1 MKKINYNKHYI
12 DKKDINSVISSLKS
26 NHLTQGPKIKEFEN
40 ALKKKFKAKY
50 CSLVSN
56 GTAALHL
63 TGIALGWKKSHIIIS
78 SPITFLAGPNSV
90 VYSNATPGF
99 VDIDEKTYNI
109 NIDDLEK
116 KINKLKSS
124 KKKIKAVIATD
135 YAGQPCDWKNLRKL
149 ADKYKFYLIND
160 NCHAIGAKYFGNIGY
175 ASKYAD
181 VVIHSYHAIKNITT
195 GEGGAVF
202 SNNKKFI
209 NKINSLKSHGLE
221 KIKLKTNH
229 NSAWPYNMT
238 DLGFNY
244 RITDFQCALGIS
256 QLKKL
261 SIFLRRRNEIAK
273 IYNENLANMK
283 NLILP
288 YVKPNIFHAYHLF
301 PIKINFKKIA
311 ISKEKLLKTFKKHN
325 INLQIHYFP
334 VHLQPFYRKK
344 FKFKKNSY
352 PKAEDFHTSTV
363 SLPIFYALKDF
374 QIYKIIKL
382 LKRLVK

>member
-12 DKKDINSVISSLKS
+12 DNKDLNSVISSLKS
-26 NHLTQGPKIKEFEN
+26 NYLTQGPKIKEFEN
-40 ALKKKFKAKY
+40 ALKKKFKANY

-63 TGIALGWKKSHIIIS
+63 TGIALGWRKNDIIIS
-78 SPITFLAGPNSV
+78 SPITFLAGPNSA
-90 VYSNATPGF
+90 VYSNATPDF

-109 NIDDLEK
+109 SIVDLEK

-124 KKKIKAVIATD
+124 QKNIKAVIATD

-160 NCHAIGAKYFGNIGY
+160 NCHSIGAKYFDNIGY

-209 NKINSLKSHGLE
+209 NKINSLKTHGLE
-221 KIKLKTNH
+221 KIKLKTTH
-229 NSAWPYNMT
+229 NSVWPYSMT

-261 SIFLRRRNEIAK
+261 SMFLKRRNEIAK
-273 IYNENLANMK
+273 IYNKNLENIENLT
-283 NLILP
+283 LP
-288 YVKPNIFHAYHLF
+288 HVKPNIFHAYHLF

-311 ISKEKLLKTFKKHN
+311 ISKEKLLKTFKKYN

-344 FKFKKNSY
+344 FKFKKNSF
-352 PKAEDFHTSTV
+352 PKAEDFYMSTV
-363 SLPIFYALKDF
+363 SLPIFYTLKDL

-382 LKRLVK
+382 LKKLVK

>member
-1 MKKINYNKHYI
+1 
-12 DKKDINSVISSLKS
+12 
-26 NHLTQGPKIKEFEN
+26 
-40 ALKKKFKAKY
+40 
-50 CSLVSN
+50 
-56 GTAALHL
+56 
-63 TGIALGWKKSHIIIS
+63 
-78 SPITFLAGPNSV
+78 
-90 VYSNATPGF
+90 
-99 VDIDEKTYNI
+99 
-109 NIDDLEK
+109 
-116 KINKLKSS
+116 
-124 KKKIKAVIATD
+124 
-135 YAGQPCDWKNLRKL
+135 
-149 ADKYKFYLIND
+149 
-160 NCHAIGAKYFGNIGY
+160 
-175 ASKYAD
+175 
-181 VVIHSYHAIKNITT
+181 
-195 GEGGAVF
+195 
-202 SNNKKFI
+202 
-209 NKINSLKSHGLE
+209 
-221 KIKLKTNH
+221 
-229 NSAWPYNMT
+229 MT

-261 SIFLRRRNEIAK
+261 SMFLKRRNEIAK
-273 IYNENLANMK
+273 IYNENLANME

-311 ISKEKLLKTFKKHN
+311 ISKDKLLKTFKKHD